1 MADTNGFF
9 IYKIRINPPNQR
21 YPRTSF
27 LKLFILN
34 QKNNVNIKE
43 EPMGNHPQNYYR
55 SSHLHRRCHR
65 FKFLYGMRSRRTNR
79 QPDRVVRYLIIH
91 CSAGHKKEDAV
102 FHFHISASG
111 HIRQHLPLSEA
122 GRHTHGLDRCSIG
135 ICYEG
140 GSDAD
145 GNPKDT
151 RTRHQCEAMNALV
164 TTLQQVF
171 PKIIILGHN
180 QLKVYGGNAC
190 PCFDVQKEWMSKK

>member
-1 MADTNGFF
+1 MRPDT
-9 IYKIRINPPNQR
+9 I
-21 YPRTSF
+21 
-27 LKLFILN
+27 
-34 QKNNVNIKE
+34 V
-43 EPMGNHPQNYYR
+43 
-55 SSHLHRRCHR
+55 
-65 FKFLYGMRSRRTNR
+65 
-79 QPDRVVRYLIIH
+79 IH
-91 CSAGHKKEDAV
+91 CSATRENKDFTIQDVDRSHKARGFRRPIQNEALK
-102 FHFHISASG
+102 HIG
-111 HIRQHLPLSEA
+111 YQYYVRRNGVVEC
-122 GRHTHGLDRCSIG
+122 GRHEDETGAHCLGYNDHSIG